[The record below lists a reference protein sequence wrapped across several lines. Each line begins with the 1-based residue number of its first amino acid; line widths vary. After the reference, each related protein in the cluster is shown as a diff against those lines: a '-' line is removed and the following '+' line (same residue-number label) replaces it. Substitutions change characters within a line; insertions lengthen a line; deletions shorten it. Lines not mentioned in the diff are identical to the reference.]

1 MVDSRTSVNALIE
14 VDPGFVQLCKTL
26 LGDSVDPQDAWE
38 FLYGPERVVKMGPE
52 VSELATHSLVSRAM
66 RTRRGRLVAAV
77 AAPVAVSAAAAG
89 HHELDKKKRPKYTEK
104 VITDDAA
111 SKSDTSSIIWM
122 GEFSKVDAEKRQ
134 VFGYASVV
142 EIDGMPVI
150 DRQGDY
156 MTPEDL
162 EKAAYDYVVKSRKG
176 GDQHQRDGEN
186 PFHASNMI
194 ESFVI
199 TPEKIEKMGLPSDT
213 PVGWWVGYK
222 VEDDRTWDKVKKG
235 LVTGFSIHGRGKRV
249 EVDESELVG
258 M

>member
-1 MVDSRTSVNALIE
+1 
-14 VDPGFVQLCKTL
+14 
-26 LGDSVDPQDAWE
+26 
-38 FLYGPERVVKMGPE
+38 
-52 VSELATHSLVSRAM
+52 
-66 RTRRGRLVAAV
+66 
-77 AAPVAVSAAAAG
+77 
-89 HHELDKKKRPKYTEK
+89 
-104 VITDDAA
+104 
-111 SKSDTSSIIWM
+111 
-122 GEFSKVDAEKRQ
+122 
-134 VFGYASVV
+134 
-142 EIDGMPVI
+142 MPVI